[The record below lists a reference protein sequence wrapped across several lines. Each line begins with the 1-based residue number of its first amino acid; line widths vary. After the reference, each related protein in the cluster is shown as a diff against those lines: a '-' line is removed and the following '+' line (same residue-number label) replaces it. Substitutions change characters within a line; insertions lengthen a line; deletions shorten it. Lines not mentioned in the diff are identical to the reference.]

1 MYNIYIYTWVV
12 AQNALVTRLVLLLL
26 YFTSQ
31 KIQRGWWIWRL
42 WIHWIQI
49 LGKMPRI
56 TRNGLDLELDW
67 MIGFNGFIMFYVSRN
82 SNPYYYH
89 DGIII

>member
-1 MYNIYIYTWVV
+1 MYNIYTWVV

-31 KIQRGWWIWRL
+31 NTTWMVDL
-42 WIHWIQI
+42 ETLDPLDPDLI

-67 MIGFNGFIMFYVSRN
+67 MIGFSGFIMFYDYRN

>member
-1 MYNIYIYTWVV
+1 MGCSPKRFGNAFSFIVAVFHKPKNSTWMVD
-12 AQNALVTRLVLLLL
+12 L
-26 YFTSQ
+26 
-31 KIQRGWWIWRL
+31 RL